1 MKYNPLKKLE
11 LSGKNII
18 GFLFRILNGKR
29 ETRLIPFNFIKKVM
43 VFRLDQKIGNGL
55 LLVPLL
61 NAIRETNP
69 EIELHL
75 HIHYPIAELLNS
87 SIPGLVDKNWPYHQK
102 KLLTNPFLFLKWI
115 YCLRQE
121 KYDLIISSHNPDNFS
136 VSQAI
141 MGRLCHPR
149 MLMGFLYKDSSKFY
163 DIAIVSGSKKHYIQ
177 SQLDL
182 WRYFRKELEI
192 SWPRFTISDK
202 ERDQI
207 LDKFGIPRNSRS
219 SLIWLGATG
228 DKVLNP
234 ETILLIY
241 DELKKDNTDP
251 IVFATGPE
259 DTGMLK
265 NLPVWI
271 NKQTILWKESLL
283 KTATFFSA
291 FELII
296 SADTGP
302 AHLAV
307 AMDIPTITIFIS
319 SNIEQYGYH
328 DNRKH
333 FSFRLENSDQ
343 TRAQLKRA
351 IQELKKS
358 YTKNV

>member
-29 ETRLIPFNFIKKVM
+29 ETRLIPFNSIKKIL

-61 NAIRETNP
+61 NAVRKTKP

-87 SIPGLVDKNWPYHQK
+87 CVPDLVDKYWPYNQK
-102 KLLTNPFLFLKWI
+102 KLLLKPILFLKWI

-121 KYDLIISSHNPDNFS
+121 EFDLIISSHNPDNFS

-163 DIAIVSGSKKHYIQ
+163 DIAVLSNSKKHYIQ
-177 SQLDL
+177 SQMDL
-182 WRYFRKELEI
+182 WRYFQKESEI
-192 SWPRFTISDK
+192 SWPKFIISEKKRDK
-202 ERDQI
+202 I
-207 LDKFGIPRNSRS
+207 LDKFGIPKNSKS

-228 DKVLNP
+228 DKMLNP
-234 ETILLIY
+234 ETISLIY
-241 DELKKDNTDP
+241 DELRKNSTDP

-259 DTGMLK
+259 DTSMLK
-265 NLPVWI
+265 SLRAWI
-271 NKQTILWKESLL
+271 NKQAIVWRESLL
-283 KTATFFSA
+283 ETATFFSA

-307 AMDIPTITIFIS
+307 AMDIPTITIFVS

-333 FSFRLENSDQ
+333 FSFRLENSEQ
-343 TRAQLKRA
+343 TRTQLKQA
-351 IQELKKS
+351 IQKLKKS
-358 YTKNV
+358 YD